1 MTAPGDVI
9 PRFDR
14 PSVFARLPGSF
25 NGVPE
30 PVFAEIFS
38 IIAPVFLCAGVGLA
52 WAKKGL
58 PYETE
63 FVTRLVT
70 NIGFPCLIFA
80 TLIKVDLTPEAMGEM
95 GFASLATVVVFAAI
109 AAPVLKLFKLEL
121 RAFLPSMMFA
131 NTGNMGLPIIL
142 FAFGDKGLALGIAY
156 FAVNAVLLFVIGP
169 PIAAGTAKP
178 SEVLK
183 APLVWSVLA
192 ALAVMFWGLSVPG
205 WLFRTV
211 ELLGGF
217 AIPLMLITLGVSL
230 AGLQARSL
238 PRSFGLSALRLGMG
252 FLVGVGSAEI
262 LGFEGVARGVLIIE
276 CAMPVAVFNY
286 LYAQLHGNNPEEVA
300 GTVLVS
306 TGLSFLS
313 LPALLWFVL

>member
-1 MTAPGDVI
+1 M
-9 PRFDR
+9 
-14 PSVFARLPGSF
+14 
-25 NGVPE
+25 
-30 PVFAEIFS
+30 FAEIFS
-38 IIAPVFLCAGVGLA
+38 IIAPVFLCAGVGLT

-70 NIGFPCLIFA
+70 NVGFPCLIFA
-80 TLIKVDLTPEAMGEM
+80 TLVKADLTPEAMGEM
-95 GFASLATVVVFAAI
+95 GFASLATVAAFAAV
-109 AAPVLKLFKLEL
+109 AAPVLKAFKLKQ

-142 FAFGDKGLALGIAY
+142 FAFGEKGLALGIAY
-156 FAVNAVLLFVIGP
+156 FAVNAVLLFIIGP
-169 PIAAGTAKP
+169 AIAAGATNP
-178 SEVLK
+178 SEVFK
-183 APLVWSVLA
+183 TPLVWSVLA
-192 ALAVMFWGLSVPG
+192 ALAVKFWGLSLPG
-205 WLFRTV
+205 WLFNTLD
-211 ELLGGF
+211 LLGGF

-230 AGLQARSL
+230 AGLQTKRL
-238 PRSFGLSALRLGMG
+238 PRSLGLSVLRLGMG

-286 LYAQLHGNNPEEVA
+286 LYAQLHDNNPEDVA

-306 TGLSFLS
+306 TGLAFLT

>member
-1 MTAPGDVI
+1 MFG
-9 PRFDR
+9 
-14 PSVFARLPGSF
+14 
-25 NGVPE
+25 
-30 PVFAEIFS
+30 EIFS
-38 IIAPVFLCAGVGLA
+38 VIAPVFLCAGIGLA
-52 WAKKGL
+52 WAKKGI

-80 TLIKVDLTPEAMGEM
+80 TLVKADLTPEAMGEM
-95 GFASLATVVVFAAI
+95 GFASLATVAVFAAV
-109 AAPVLKLFKLEL
+109 AWPVLKAFKLKQQ
-121 RAFLPSMMFA
+121 AFLPSMMFA

-142 FAFGDKGLALGIAY
+142 FTFGEKGLALGIAY
-156 FAVNAVLLFVIGP
+156 FAVNAVLLFIIGP
-169 PIAAGTAKP
+169 AIAQGTANP

-183 APLVWSVLA
+183 SPLVWSVLA
-192 ALAVMFWGLSVPG
+192 ALAVKFTDTYLPG
-205 WLFRTV
+205 WLFNTV

-230 AGLQARSL
+230 AGLKAKSL
-238 PRSFGLSALRLGMG
+238 PRSFGLSGLRLGMG
-252 FLVGVGSAEI
+252 FLVGVGAAEI

-286 LYAQLHGNNPEEVA
+286 LYSQLHDNYPEDVA

-306 TGLSFLS
+306 TGLAFLT